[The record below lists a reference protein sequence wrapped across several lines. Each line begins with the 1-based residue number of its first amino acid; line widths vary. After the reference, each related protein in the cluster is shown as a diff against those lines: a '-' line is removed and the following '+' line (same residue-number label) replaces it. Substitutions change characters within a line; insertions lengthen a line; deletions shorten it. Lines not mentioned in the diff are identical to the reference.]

1 MPNREEMISIMKKL
15 SRGGDQGVSL
25 TKGSEYWS
33 QIKFNDDILTDAV
46 AKHVLGLVYTG
57 MADVGETLQCICD
70 IDKFADDGWAK
81 SWSAMVANCKAK
93 QKLTKARVMRD
104 LLRPPICAL
113 RRIGA

>member
-1 MPNREEMISIMKKL
+1 MPNREEMMSIMKKL

-70 IDKFADDGWAK
+70 IDK
-81 SWSAMVANCKAK
+81 
-93 QKLTKARVMRD
+93 KLTKARVMRD

-113 RRIGA
+113 RRSGACCS